1 MYVTEQIPQL
11 IDRFH
16 GNQEAIVSF
25 LKDTFDVL
33 FFLHLVMV
41 LHFLAKTESV
51 LQPIVV
57 VPRVLET
64 M

>member
-16 GNQEAIVSF
+16 GNQAIVSF

-51 LQPIVV
+51 LLPIVV

>member
-1 MYVTEQIPQL
+1 M
-11 IDRFH
+11 
-16 GNQEAIVSF
+16 SF
-25 LKDTFDVL
+25 LKDTFGVL
-33 FFLHLVMV
+33 LSLHLVMV

-51 LQPIVV
+51 LLPIVV

>member
-11 IDRFH
+11 IYRFH

-25 LKDTFDVL
+25 LKDTLGAL

-41 LHFLAKTESV
+41 LLLAKMGSV
-51 LQPIVV
+51 PLPIVV
-57 VPRVLET
+57 IPRVPET

>member
-25 LKDTFDVL
+25 LKDTFDV

-51 LQPIVV
+51 LLPIVV